1 MNLNYEE
8 FKEKIKEDIKDYMDE
23 KYKDCGV
30 VIRKVNKTNREV
42 DGLNMLDIPGLKNA
56 TPTLYVNDLYEKYE
70 KTGDYEEVARM
81 AAETMEYGIKSF
93 NSQIKEECLDT
104 SKLKD
109 KVFFSLIN
117 AEQNREL
124 LNTVPHREFEDLA
137 IVYRWNIG
145 SDSMGTYTNLV
156 NNDLAEKEGLTE
168 NDLYNAANKNTKE
181 LFPVLVK
188 NMNEVISEIIF
199 GESELGEEMQEEF
212 NEVMMETP
220 NEHSM
225 YVITNE
231 SKLYGA
237 ASILYEEPLHE
248 LAEKVGS
255 DLYILPS
262 SVHEVIAVSA
272 DFSSPDEL
280 AEMVYEINMDQVDIN
295 DRLSNQ
301 VSIRLVKE
309 RPLLSEEQLTS
320 PEKVAMVV
328 GDYIRDMDREAL
340 CVINFN
346 SKLQPLNFNLVSIG
360 AIDTTIASPREIL
373 KSAILSN
380 AANMMILHNHPSNIL
395 EPSKEDIRTTAKL
408 VDICN
413 LVGIPLLDHII
424 VGPDK
429 GRYFSLRDK
438 QLVDFRKSST
448 YSDKLEFLNFKKDKD
463 IKIAEEVKVR

>member
-1 MNLNYEE
+1 
-8 FKEKIKEDIKDYMDE
+8 MDE
-23 KYKDCGV
+23 KYKDCEV

-56 TPTLYVNDLYEKYE
+56 TPTLYVNDLYEKYK

-145 SDSMGTYTNLV
+145 AGSDGVYTNLV
-156 NNDLAEKEGLTE
+156 DNDLAKKEGLTE

-188 NMNEVISEIIF
+188 NMNEFISEIMF
-199 GESELGEEMQEEF
+199 GDSELSGEMEEEF
-212 NEVMMETP
+212 KEVMMETQD
-220 NEHSM
+220 ERSM

-231 SKLYGA
+231 SKLFGA
-237 ASILYEEPLHE
+237 TSMLYEETLYE
-248 LAEKVGS
+248 LAEKIGS

-262 SVHEVIAVSA
+262 SIHEVIAVSA
-272 DFSSPDEL
+272 DFGSPDEW

-301 VSIRLVKE
+301 VYCYDKDLRTLRLA
-309 RPLLSEEQLTS
+309 T
-320 PEKVAMVV
+320 
-328 GDYIRDMDREAL
+328 
-340 CVINFN
+340 
-346 SKLQPLNFNLVSIG
+346 
-360 AIDTTIASPREIL
+360 DTLAG
-373 KSAILSN
+373 
-380 AANMMILHNHPSNIL
+380 
-395 EPSKEDIRTTAKL
+395 EDIEATNVEK
-408 VDICN
+408 N
-413 LVGIPLLDHII
+413 
-424 VGPDK
+424 
-429 GRYFSLRDK
+429 
-438 QLVDFRKSST
+438 RK
-448 YSDKLEFLNFKKDKD
+448 
-463 IKIAEEVKVR
+463 IH

>member
-42 DGLNMLDIPGLKNA
+42 DGLNMLDIPRLKNA

-301 VSIRLVKE
+301 VYCYDKDLRTLRLATDTINKSLDDVD
-309 RPLLSEEQLTS
+309 RGAISS
-320 PEKVAMVV
+320 PE
-328 GDYIRDMDREAL
+328 RE
-340 CVINFN
+340 
-346 SKLQPLNFNLVSIG
+346 
-360 AIDTTIASPREIL
+360 
-373 KSAILSN
+373 
-380 AANMMILHNHPSNIL
+380 
-395 EPSKEDIRTTAKL
+395 
-408 VDICN
+408 
-413 LVGIPLLDHII
+413 
-424 VGPDK
+424 
-429 GRYFSLRDK
+429 GR
-438 QLVDFRKSST
+438 
-448 YSDKLEFLNFKKDKD
+448 
-463 IKIAEEVKVR
+463 

>member
-8 FKEKIKEDIKDYMDE
+8 FKERIKDDIKDYMDE
-23 KYKDCGV
+23 KYKDCEV

-56 TPTLYVNDLYEKYE
+56 TPTLYVNDLYEKYK

-145 SDSMGTYTNLV
+145 AGSDGVYTNLV
-156 NNDLAEKEGLTE
+156 DNDLAKKEGLTE

-188 NMNEVISEIIF
+188 NMNEFISEIMF
-199 GESELGEEMQEEF
+199 GDSELSGEMEEEF
-212 NEVMMETP
+212 KEVMMETQD
-220 NEHSM
+220 ERSM

-231 SKLYGA
+231 SKLFGA
-237 ASILYEEPLHE
+237 ASMLYEETLYE
-248 LAEKVGS
+248 LAEKIGS

-262 SVHEVIAVSA
+262 SIHEVIAVSA
-272 DFSSPDEL
+272 DFGSPDEW

-295 DRLSNQ
+295 DRLSN
-301 VSIRLVKE
+301 
-309 RPLLSEEQLTS
+309 
-320 PEKVAMVV
+320 
-328 GDYIRDMDREAL
+328 
-340 CVINFN
+340 
-346 SKLQPLNFNLVSIG
+346 
-360 AIDTTIASPREIL
+360 
-373 KSAILSN
+373 
-380 AANMMILHNHPSNIL
+380 
-395 EPSKEDIRTTAKL
+395 
-408 VDICN
+408 
-413 LVGIPLLDHII
+413 
-424 VGPDK
+424 
-429 GRYFSLRDK
+429 
-438 QLVDFRKSST
+438 
-448 YSDKLEFLNFKKDKD
+448 
-463 IKIAEEVKVR
+463 

>member
-8 FKEKIKEDIKDYMDE
+8 FKERIKDDIKDYMDE
-23 KYKDCGV
+23 KYKDCEV

-145 SDSMGTYTNLV
+145 AASDGVYTNLV
-156 NNDLAEKEGLTE
+156 NNDLAKKEGLTE

-199 GESELGEEMQEEF
+199 GDSELSGEMEEEF
-212 NEVMMETP
+212 KEVMMETQD
-220 NEHSM
+220 ERSM

-231 SKLYGA
+231 SKLFGA
-237 ASILYEEPLHE
+237 ASMLYEEPLHE
-248 LAEKVGS
+248 LAEKIGS

-262 SVHEVIAVSA
+262 SIHEVIAVSA
-272 DFSSPDEL
+272 DFGSPDEL

-301 VSIRLVKE
+301 VYCYDKDLRTLRLATDTINKSLDDV
-309 RPLLSEEQLTS
+309 
-320 PEKVAMVV
+320 
-328 GDYIRDMDREAL
+328 DR
-340 CVINFN
+340 
-346 SKLQPLNFNLVSIG
+346 G
-360 AIDTTIASPREIL
+360 AISTPERE
-373 KSAILSN
+373 
-380 AANMMILHNHPSNIL
+380 
-395 EPSKEDIRTTAKL
+395 
-408 VDICN
+408 
-413 LVGIPLLDHII
+413 
-424 VGPDK
+424 
-429 GRYFSLRDK
+429 GR
-438 QLVDFRKSST
+438 
-448 YSDKLEFLNFKKDKD
+448 
-463 IKIAEEVKVR
+463 

>member
-8 FKEKIKEDIKDYMDE
+8 FKERIKDDIKDYMDE
-23 KYKDCGV
+23 KYKDCEV

-156 NNDLAEKEGLTE
+156 NNDLAGKEGLTE

-199 GESELGEEMQEEF
+199 GDSELSGEMEKEF
-212 NEVMMETP
+212 KEVMMETQD
-220 NEHSM
+220 ERSM

-231 SKLYGA
+231 SKLFGA
-237 ASILYEEPLHE
+237 ASMLYEEPLHE
-248 LAEKVGS
+248 LAEKIGS

-262 SVHEVIAVSA
+262 SIHEVIAVSA
-272 DFSSPDEL
+272 DFGSPDEL

-301 VSIRLVKE
+301 VYCYDKDLRTLRLATDTINKSLDDVD
-309 RPLLSEEQLTS
+309 RGAISS
-320 PEKVAMVV
+320 PE
-328 GDYIRDMDREAL
+328 RE
-340 CVINFN
+340 
-346 SKLQPLNFNLVSIG
+346 
-360 AIDTTIASPREIL
+360 
-373 KSAILSN
+373 
-380 AANMMILHNHPSNIL
+380 
-395 EPSKEDIRTTAKL
+395 
-408 VDICN
+408 
-413 LVGIPLLDHII
+413 
-424 VGPDK
+424 
-429 GRYFSLRDK
+429 GR
-438 QLVDFRKSST
+438 
-448 YSDKLEFLNFKKDKD
+448 
-463 IKIAEEVKVR
+463 

>member
-8 FKEKIKEDIKDYMDE
+8 FKERIKDDIKDYMDE
-23 KYKDCGV
+23 KYKDCEV
-30 VIRKVNKTNREV
+30 IIRKVNKTNREV

-145 SDSMGTYTNLV
+145 AASDGVYTNLV

-168 NDLYNAANKNTKE
+168 NDLYNAASKNTKE
-181 LFPVLVK
+181 LFPVSIK

-248 LAEKVGS
+248 LAEKIGS

-262 SVHEVIAVSA
+262 SIHEVIAVSA
-272 DFSSPDEL
+272 DFGSPDEL

-301 VSIRLVKE
+301 VYCYDKDLRTLRLATDTINKSLDDVD
-309 RPLLSEEQLTS
+309 RGAISS
-320 PEKVAMVV
+320 PE
-328 GDYIRDMDREAL
+328 RE
-340 CVINFN
+340 
-346 SKLQPLNFNLVSIG
+346 
-360 AIDTTIASPREIL
+360 
-373 KSAILSN
+373 
-380 AANMMILHNHPSNIL
+380 
-395 EPSKEDIRTTAKL
+395 
-408 VDICN
+408 
-413 LVGIPLLDHII
+413 
-424 VGPDK
+424 
-429 GRYFSLRDK
+429 GR
-438 QLVDFRKSST
+438 
-448 YSDKLEFLNFKKDKD
+448 
-463 IKIAEEVKVR
+463 

>member
-8 FKEKIKEDIKDYMDE
+8 FKERIKDDIKDYMDE
-23 KYKDCGV
+23 KYKDCEV

-56 TPTLYVNDLYEKYE
+56 TPTLYVNDLYEKYK

-124 LNTVPHREFEDLA
+124 LNTVLHREFEDLA

-145 SDSMGTYTNLV
+145 AGSDGVYTNLV
-156 NNDLAEKEGLTE
+156 DNDLAKKEGLTE

-188 NMNEVISEIIF
+188 NMNEFISEIMF
-199 GESELGEEMQEEF
+199 GDSELSGEMEEEF
-212 NEVMMETP
+212 KEVMMETQD
-220 NEHSM
+220 ERSM

-231 SKLYGA
+231 SKLFGA
-237 ASILYEEPLHE
+237 TSMLYEETLYE
-248 LAEKVGS
+248 LAEKIGS

-262 SVHEVIAVSA
+262 SIHEVIAVSA
-272 DFSSPDEL
+272 DFGSPDEW

-295 DRLSNQ
+295 DRLSN
-301 VSIRLVKE
+301 
-309 RPLLSEEQLTS
+309 
-320 PEKVAMVV
+320 
-328 GDYIRDMDREAL
+328 
-340 CVINFN
+340 
-346 SKLQPLNFNLVSIG
+346 
-360 AIDTTIASPREIL
+360 
-373 KSAILSN
+373 
-380 AANMMILHNHPSNIL
+380 
-395 EPSKEDIRTTAKL
+395 
-408 VDICN
+408 
-413 LVGIPLLDHII
+413 
-424 VGPDK
+424 
-429 GRYFSLRDK
+429 
-438 QLVDFRKSST
+438 
-448 YSDKLEFLNFKKDKD
+448 
-463 IKIAEEVKVR
+463 

>member
-8 FKEKIKEDIKDYMDE
+8 FKEKIKDDIKDYMDE

-156 NNDLAEKEGLTE
+156 NNDLAKKEGLTE
-168 NDLYNAANKNTKE
+168 NDLYKAANKNTKE

-199 GESELGEEMQEEF
+199 GDSELSGEMEEEF
-212 NEVMMETP
+212 KEVMMETQD
-220 NEHSM
+220 ERSM

-231 SKLYGA
+231 SKLFGA
-237 ASILYEEPLHE
+237 ASMLYEEPLHE
-248 LAEKVGS
+248 LAEKIGS

-262 SVHEVIAVSA
+262 SIHEVIAVSA
-272 DFSSPDEL
+272 DFGSPDEL
-280 AEMVYEINMDQVDIN
+280 AKMVYEINMDQVDIN

-301 VSIRLVKE
+301 VYCYDKDLRTLRLATDTINKSLDDV
-309 RPLLSEEQLTS
+309 
-320 PEKVAMVV
+320 
-328 GDYIRDMDREAL
+328 DR
-340 CVINFN
+340 
-346 SKLQPLNFNLVSIG
+346 G
-360 AIDTTIASPREIL
+360 AISTPERE
-373 KSAILSN
+373 
-380 AANMMILHNHPSNIL
+380 
-395 EPSKEDIRTTAKL
+395 
-408 VDICN
+408 
-413 LVGIPLLDHII
+413 
-424 VGPDK
+424 
-429 GRYFSLRDK
+429 GR
-438 QLVDFRKSST
+438 
-448 YSDKLEFLNFKKDKD
+448 
-463 IKIAEEVKVR
+463 

>member
-8 FKEKIKEDIKDYMDE
+8 FKERIKDDIKDYMDDT
-23 KYKDCGV
+23 YKACEV

-56 TPTLYVNDLYEKYE
+56 TPTLYVNDLYEKYK

-145 SDSMGTYTNLV
+145 AGSDGVYTNLV
-156 NNDLAEKEGLTE
+156 DNDLAKKEGLTE

-188 NMNEVISEIIF
+188 NMNEFISEIMF
-199 GESELGEEMQEEF
+199 GDSELSGEMEEEF
-212 NEVMMETP
+212 KEVMMETQD
-220 NEHSM
+220 ERSM

-231 SKLYGA
+231 SKLFGA
-237 ASILYEEPLHE
+237 TSMLYEETLYE
-248 LAEKVGS
+248 LAEKIGS

-262 SVHEVIAVSA
+262 SIHEVIAVSA
-272 DFSSPDEL
+272 DFGSPDEW

-295 DRLSNQ
+295 DRLSN
-301 VSIRLVKE
+301 
-309 RPLLSEEQLTS
+309 
-320 PEKVAMVV
+320 
-328 GDYIRDMDREAL
+328 
-340 CVINFN
+340 
-346 SKLQPLNFNLVSIG
+346 
-360 AIDTTIASPREIL
+360 
-373 KSAILSN
+373 
-380 AANMMILHNHPSNIL
+380 
-395 EPSKEDIRTTAKL
+395 
-408 VDICN
+408 
-413 LVGIPLLDHII
+413 
-424 VGPDK
+424 
-429 GRYFSLRDK
+429 
-438 QLVDFRKSST
+438 
-448 YSDKLEFLNFKKDKD
+448 
-463 IKIAEEVKVR
+463 

>member
-8 FKEKIKEDIKDYMDE
+8 FKERIKDDIKDYMDE
-23 KYKDCGV
+23 KYKDCEV

-145 SDSMGTYTNLV
+145 AASDGVYTNLV

-168 NDLYNAANKNTKE
+168 NDLYNAASKNTKE
-181 LFPVLVK
+181 LFPVSIK
-188 NMNEVISEIIF
+188 NMNEVIGEMIF
-199 GESELGEEMQEEF
+199 GESGIDEEMQKEF
-212 NEVMMETP
+212 SEVMQETP
-220 NEHSM
+220 DENCM

-231 SKLYGA
+231 SKLFGA
-237 ASILYEEPLHE
+237 ASMLYEEPIHE
-248 LAEKVGS
+248 LAEQVGG

-262 SVHEVIAVSA
+262 SVHEVIAVPA
-272 DFSSPDEL
+272 DFGSPEEL
-280 AEMVYEINMDQVDIN
+280 AEMVYEVNMEQVDIN

-301 VSIRLVKE
+301 V
-309 RPLLSEEQLTS
+309 
-320 PEKVAMVV
+320 
-328 GDYIRDMDREAL
+328 Y
-340 CVINFN
+340 
-346 SKLQPLNFNLVSIG
+346 
-360 AIDTTIASPREIL
+360 
-373 KSAILSN
+373 
-380 AANMMILHNHPSNIL
+380 H
-395 EPSKEDIRTTAKL
+395 
-408 VDICN
+408 
-413 LVGIPLLDHII
+413 
-424 VGPDK
+424 
-429 GRYFSLRDK
+429 Y
-438 QLVDFRKSST
+438 
-448 YSDKLEFLNFKKDKD
+448 DKD
-463 IKIAEEVKVR
+463 LRTLRLATDTINKSLDDVDLGARENTERDGR

>member
-8 FKEKIKEDIKDYMDE
+8 FKERIKDDIKDYMDE
-23 KYKDCGV
+23 KYKDCEV

-56 TPTLYVNDLYEKYE
+56 TPTLYVNDLYEKYK

-145 SDSMGTYTNLV
+145 AGSDGVYTNLV
-156 NNDLAEKEGLTE
+156 DNDLAKKEGLTE

-188 NMNEVISEIIF
+188 NMNEFISEIMF
-199 GESELGEEMQEEF
+199 GDSELSGEMEEEF
-212 NEVMMETP
+212 KEVMMETQD
-220 NEHSM
+220 ERSM

-231 SKLYGA
+231 SKLFGA
-237 ASILYEEPLHE
+237 ASMLYEETLYE
-248 LAEKVGS
+248 LAEKIGS

-262 SVHEVIAVSA
+262 SIHEVIAVSA
-272 DFSSPDEL
+272 DFGSPDEW

-301 VSIRLVKE
+301 VYCYDQDLRTLRLA
-309 RPLLSEEQLTS
+309 T
-320 PEKVAMVV
+320 
-328 GDYIRDMDREAL
+328 
-340 CVINFN
+340 
-346 SKLQPLNFNLVSIG
+346 
-360 AIDTTIASPREIL
+360 DTLAG
-373 KSAILSN
+373 
-380 AANMMILHNHPSNIL
+380 
-395 EPSKEDIRTTAKL
+395 EDIEATNVEK
-408 VDICN
+408 N
-413 LVGIPLLDHII
+413 
-424 VGPDK
+424 
-429 GRYFSLRDK
+429 
-438 QLVDFRKSST
+438 RK
-448 YSDKLEFLNFKKDKD
+448 
-463 IKIAEEVKVR
+463 IH

>member
-8 FKEKIKEDIKDYMDE
+8 FKERIKDDIKEYMDE
-23 KYKDCGV
+23 KYKECEV

-145 SDSMGTYTNLV
+145 SGSDGVYTNLV
-156 NNDLAEKEGLTE
+156 NNDLAEKEVLTE

-199 GESELGEEMQEEF
+199 GDSELSGEMEEEF
-212 NEVMMETP
+212 KEVMMETQD
-220 NEHSM
+220 ERSM

-231 SKLYGA
+231 SKLFGA
-237 ASILYEEPLHE
+237 ASMLYEEPLHE
-248 LAEKVGS
+248 LAEKIGS

-262 SVHEVIAVSA
+262 SIHEVIAVSA
-272 DFSSPDEL
+272 DFGSPDEL

-301 VSIRLVKE
+301 VYCYDKDLRTLRLATDTINKSLDDV
-309 RPLLSEEQLTS
+309 
-320 PEKVAMVV
+320 
-328 GDYIRDMDREAL
+328 DR
-340 CVINFN
+340 
-346 SKLQPLNFNLVSIG
+346 G
-360 AIDTTIASPREIL
+360 AISTPERE
-373 KSAILSN
+373 
-380 AANMMILHNHPSNIL
+380 
-395 EPSKEDIRTTAKL
+395 
-408 VDICN
+408 
-413 LVGIPLLDHII
+413 
-424 VGPDK
+424 
-429 GRYFSLRDK
+429 GR
-438 QLVDFRKSST
+438 
-448 YSDKLEFLNFKKDKD
+448 
-463 IKIAEEVKVR
+463 

>member
-1 MNLNYEE
+1 MKFFRRTNMNLNYEE

-301 VSIRLVKE
+301 VYCYDKDLRTLRLATDTINKSLDDVD
-309 RPLLSEEQLTS
+309 RGAISS
-320 PEKVAMVV
+320 PE
-328 GDYIRDMDREAL
+328 RE
-340 CVINFN
+340 
-346 SKLQPLNFNLVSIG
+346 
-360 AIDTTIASPREIL
+360 
-373 KSAILSN
+373 
-380 AANMMILHNHPSNIL
+380 
-395 EPSKEDIRTTAKL
+395 
-408 VDICN
+408 
-413 LVGIPLLDHII
+413 
-424 VGPDK
+424 
-429 GRYFSLRDK
+429 GR
-438 QLVDFRKSST
+438 
-448 YSDKLEFLNFKKDKD
+448 
-463 IKIAEEVKVR
+463 

>member
-8 FKEKIKEDIKDYMDE
+8 FKERIKDDIKDYMDE
-23 KYKDCGV
+23 KYKDCEV

-70 KTGDYEEVARM
+70 KTGDYEEIARM

-168 NDLYNAANKNTKE
+168 NDLYNAASKNTKE
-181 LFPVLVK
+181 LFPVSIK
-188 NMNEVISEIIF
+188 NMNEVIGEMIF
-199 GESELGEEMQEEF
+199 GESGIDEEMQKEF
-212 NEVMMETP
+212 SEVMQETP
-220 NEHSM
+220 DENCM

-231 SKLYGA
+231 SKLFGA
-237 ASILYEEPLHE
+237 ASMLYEEPIHE
-248 LAEKVGS
+248 LAERVGS

-272 DFSSPDEL
+272 DFGSPEEL
-280 AEMVYEINMDQVDIN
+280 AEMVYEVNMEQVDIN

-301 VSIRLVKE
+301 VY
-309 RPLLSEEQLTS
+309 Q
-320 PEKVAMVV
+320 
-328 GDYIRDMDREAL
+328 Y
-340 CVINFN
+340 
-346 SKLQPLNFNLVSIG
+346 
-360 AIDTTIASPREIL
+360 
-373 KSAILSN
+373 
-380 AANMMILHNHPSNIL
+380 
-395 EPSKEDIRTTAKL
+395 
-408 VDICN
+408 
-413 LVGIPLLDHII
+413 
-424 VGPDK
+424 
-429 GRYFSLRDK
+429 
-438 QLVDFRKSST
+438 
-448 YSDKLEFLNFKKDKD
+448 DKD
-463 IKIAEEVKVR
+463 LRTLRLATDTINKSLNDVDLAARENTERGGR

>member
-70 KTGDYEEVARM
+70 KTGDYEEIARM

-301 VSIRLVKE
+301 VYCYDKDLRTLRLATDTINKSLDDVD
-309 RPLLSEEQLTS
+309 RGAISS
-320 PEKVAMVV
+320 PE
-328 GDYIRDMDREAL
+328 RE
-340 CVINFN
+340 
-346 SKLQPLNFNLVSIG
+346 
-360 AIDTTIASPREIL
+360 
-373 KSAILSN
+373 
-380 AANMMILHNHPSNIL
+380 
-395 EPSKEDIRTTAKL
+395 
-408 VDICN
+408 
-413 LVGIPLLDHII
+413 
-424 VGPDK
+424 
-429 GRYFSLRDK
+429 GR
-438 QLVDFRKSST
+438 
-448 YSDKLEFLNFKKDKD
+448 
-463 IKIAEEVKVR
+463 